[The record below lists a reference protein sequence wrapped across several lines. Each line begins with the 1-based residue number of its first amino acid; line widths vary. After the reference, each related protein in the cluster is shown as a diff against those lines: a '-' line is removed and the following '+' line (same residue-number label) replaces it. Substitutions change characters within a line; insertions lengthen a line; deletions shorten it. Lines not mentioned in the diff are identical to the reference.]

1 MKSYLL
7 FIICLINYGL
17 IANTPD
23 VSVPYKFTKEGELK
37 LHIFFPNGHRISDSK
52 PVILFFFAGGWV
64 GGEPKQFFRQC
75 KYLASRGIVA
85 ISGEYRIEKKHG
97 TSPKECV
104 MDAKSAV
111 RWVRINAEKL
121 GVDPSRFIVGG
132 GSAGGHIAAAT
143 ATLSGYNETG
153 EDTSVSCIPNALVLF
168 NPVFDNG
175 PGCFG
180 HNKVKD
186 YWQEISP
193 KHNISTAVPPT
204 IIFQGTDDH
213 LVDLSSPQ
221 DFRAQ
226 LIALGVRCELLIY
239 EDQEHGFFNQAKYRE
254 TMLQTDRFL
263 SSLGYLSGKPTL

>member
-1 MKSYLL
+1 MKTFLIVIL
-7 FIICLINYGL
+7 CVINYSL

-23 VSVPYKFTKEGELK
+23 LSVPYKLTKQGELK
-37 LHIFFPNGHRISDSK
+37 LHIFLPKDHRVNDTK
-52 PVILFFFAGGWV
+52 PVILLFFAGGWV

-75 KYLASRGIVA
+75 KYLSSRGIVA
-85 ISGEYRIEKKHG
+85 ISGEYRIKKKHG

-121 GVDPSRFIVGG
+121 GVDPGQLIVGG

-143 ATLSGYNETG
+143 ATLAGFNEAG
-153 EDTSVSCIPNALVLF
+153 EDISVSCIPNALVLF

-180 HNKVKD
+180 HNNVKD

-193 KHNISTAVPPT
+193 KHNISTVVPPT
-204 IIFQGTDDH
+204 IIFQGSEDH
-213 LVDLSSPQ
+213 LIDLASPR
-221 DFRAQ
+221 DFRSQ
-226 LIALGVRCELLIY
+226 LIALGIRCELLIY
-239 EDQEHGFFNQAKYRE
+239 EGQGHGFFNGAKYRE
-254 TMLQTDRFL
+254 TMLETDRFL
-263 SSLGYLSGKPTL
+263 SSLGYICGNATL